1 MIIYFIKSIIYDHIN
16 KKYNSH
22 EFLKMKSEYVYQVRQ
37 NPPKPSKTSAK
48 TRQNPPK
55 PSKSSAKLAEIR

>member
-22 EFLKMKSEYVYQVRQ
+22 EFLKMKSEYVCQVRQ
-37 NPPKPSKTSAK
+37 NPPKPPPNSA
-48 TRQNPPK
+48 
-55 PSKSSAKLAEIR
+55 KSSAKLAEIR